1 MMLRCRSARVY
12 LTNSSSR
19 SAKAAT
25 STLPRSFALPLVH
38 DPEAYTQPMRDINR
52 EIGDAIKSAL
62 ISQNKTTQEL
72 AREMGVER
80 SQIDRLASGL
90 EGTVPR
96 PLLEVLDALGL
107 ELLVHPKEQ
116 KEQTLSSMLQ
126 DNARS

>member
-1 MMLRCRSARVY
+1 MS
-12 LTNSSSR
+12 
-19 SAKAAT
+19 
-25 STLPRSFALPLVH
+25 
-38 DPEAYTQPMRDINR
+38 DINGKIR
-52 EIGDAIKSAL
+52 DAIKSAL
-62 ISQNKTTQEL
+62 ISQNKITEQLAQETG
-72 AREMGVER
+72 MER

-90 EGTVPR
+90 EGSVPK

>member
-1 MMLRCRSARVY
+1 
-12 LTNSSSR
+12 
-19 SAKAAT
+19 
-25 STLPRSFALPLVH
+25 
-38 DPEAYTQPMRDINR
+38 MRDINR
-52 EIGDAIKSAL
+52 EIGDAIKSTL